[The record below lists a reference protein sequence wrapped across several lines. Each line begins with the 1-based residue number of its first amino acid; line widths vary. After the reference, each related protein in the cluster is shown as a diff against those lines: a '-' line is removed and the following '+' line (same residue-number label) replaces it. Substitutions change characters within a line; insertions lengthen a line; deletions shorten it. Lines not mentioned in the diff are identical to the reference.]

1 MLAVV
6 VMGANE
12 DHREALE
19 ERIAALDGFA
29 VLPAEPGLRD
39 ADVVVV
45 AMDRDGLG
53 ITRRVASRA
62 VAAQQPMMLVVDEP
76 FEELVGVTWFG
87 ARGIVPSSASDRE
100 LADCAELVAR
110 GCTVVSEE
118 ILRDGR
124 VGGYALAFEWTL
136 HHDSGSVLDA
146 LSRREM
152 EVLKLV
158 GTGRNNTEIAGK
170 LWLSS
175 NTVRSHVQRLMRKLG
190 LRNRLCLIIF
200 AHELGL
206 VNRVVGAGGA
216 LEAALELA
224 ETIAANAPLA
234 LKATKRILDEQDA
247 WDGDDFWA
255 RQGEVGGPV
264 IISRDAREG
273 AVAFAEKRDPVWE
286 GW

>member
-206 VNRVVGAGGA
+206 VNPEDVVVSSEDGMADRPCPTGAGPVRK
-216 LEAALELA
+216 
-224 ETIAANAPLA
+224 T
-234 LKATKRILDEQDA
+234 
-247 WDGDDFWA
+247 
-255 RQGEVGGPV
+255 VSGGQPA
-264 IISRDAREG
+264 S
-273 AVAFAEKRDPVWE
+273 DPVHTPDHGLE
-286 GW
+286 NGTR